1 MKPSPTANHTSH
13 PKSRSIRFVP
23 TFLALLFGITTP
35 LGIAS
40 GLLLSHF
47 KHSATPNAPGQ
58 PSVFTGIMSGASAG
72 LLIYAGCVELLA
84 GDFVMD
90 ADMRKASLGRQV
102 VAVVSLACGALAMAL
117 VG

>member
-1 MKPSPTANHTSH
+1 
-13 PKSRSIRFVP
+13 
-23 TFLALLFGITTP
+23 
-35 LGIAS
+35 
-40 GLLLSHF
+40 
-47 KHSATPNAPGQ
+47 
-58 PSVFTGIMSGASAG
+58 MSGASAG